1 MAATGLGD
9 FLALTIGLIIG
20 VGAASAA
27 VFRADIARNWKTKRC
42 EPGVIPIAGA
52 FKPADDPRSSTDF
65 AKDNWRHCQKEYI
78 QNAVKLATE
87 APKALATA
95 EEDVVEVIGDI
106 TDTIGNVFVGV
117 WKFCYEAYST
127 FLDRMKG
134 TAKLLHNFMI
144 NLHMVVGRLQAA
156 ALSIVYGLIALVV
169 SILNSVQV
177 ILIVAIVII
186 GILIALQIILFFLLL
201 PISGLIITITAI
213 ISVTVVVIATA
224 IAASMVAEMF
234 TPGVC
239 FEGSTLL
246 ALQNGRVKPIRSAAL
261 GDILVDGGSITAIH
275 RFMSDDDIYDVYGVR
290 VSGDHLM
297 VHEGRMIHVRDYAG
311 AEKVPRGCFG
321 PTARE
326 LWCLTT
332 TTRRIICIGA
342 DCSVEFADWEEIP
355 GSDEE
360 SLKSW
365 DNEVREALNGPLQG
379 TPLLVDGA
387 LDSEAGLAPDCLVQ
401 VVDWTGRRV
410 WRPIRDIG
418 VGTRIIEGINGNIT
432 TVVGIV
438 ELEGAS
444 VRRAVSLGSGEHGP
458 QIVSVGSWVYGPQNT
473 WEHPTFASVS
483 RPKPTRWIHLYT
495 KSGKFMISGGWQ
507 IRDASDVGLERL
519 RPLVDSVVL

>member
-52 FKPADDPRSSTDF
+52 FKPTDDKRTSTEF
-65 AKDNWRHCQKEYI
+65 ATDNWRECQKEYV
-78 QNAVKLATE
+78 QNAVRLAAE
-87 APKALATA
+87 APRALATA
-95 EEDVVEVIGDI
+95 EEDVIETIGDI
-106 TDTIGNVFVGV
+106 TETIGDVFIGV

-134 TAKLLHNFMI
+134 TAKLFHNFMI
-144 NLHMVVGRLQAA
+144 NLQMVVGRLQAA
-156 ALSIVYGLIALVV
+156 ALSIIYGLIALVV

-213 ISVTVVVIATA
+213 ISVTVVVIATS
-224 IAASMVAEMF
+224 IAAATVAEMF

-246 ALQNGRVKPIRSAAL
+246 AVQGGGTKPIRSAVL
-261 GDILVDGGSITAIH
+261 GDVLVDGGRITAIH
-275 RFMSDDDIYDVYGVR
+275 QFMSDDDIYDVHGVR
-290 VSGDHLM
+290 VSGDHMILY
-297 VHEGRMIHVRDYAG
+297 EDRMIHVRDYPL
-311 AEKVPRGCFG
+311 AELESRGCFG
-321 PTARE
+321 SKTRT

-332 TTRRIICIGA
+332 TTRRIICVGK
-342 DCSVEFADWEEIP
+342 DRTVTFADWEEIP
-355 GSDEE
+355 DSDEE
-360 SLKSW
+360 SLRLW
-365 DNEVREALNGPLQG
+365 DNEVRETLNGHG
-379 TPLLVDGA
+379 TQLIVDGA

-401 VVDWTGRRV
+401 IIDWTGRHV

-418 VGTRIIEGINGNIT
+418 VGARIVEGINGNIT
-432 TVVGIV
+432 TVIGVV
-438 ELEGAS
+438 ELEGSA

-458 QIVSVGSWVYGPQNT
+458 QIVSVGSWIYGPQNT
-473 WEHPTFASVS
+473 WEHPTFAPTD
-483 RPKPTRWIHLYT
+483 RLKPTRWLHLYT

-519 RPLVDSVVL
+519 RPLVDSIVL

>member
-1 MAATGLGD
+1 MAATSLGD

-52 FKPADDPRSSTDF
+52 FKPADNPQTATDF
-65 AKDNWRHCQKEYI
+65 AKENWRYCQKEYV
-78 QNAVKLATE
+78 QNAVRLATE

-95 EEDVVEVIGDI
+95 EEDVVGAIGDI
-106 TDTIGNVFVGV
+106 TDTIGDVFVGV
-117 WKFCYEAYST
+117 WRFCYEAYST

-134 TAKLLHNFMI
+134 TAKLVHNFMI

-213 ISVTVVVIATA
+213 ISVTVVIIATS
-224 IAASMVAEMF
+224 IAAATVAEMF

-239 FEGSTLL
+239 FEGSVLL
-246 ALQNGRVKPIRSAAL
+246 AMRGGSVKPIRNATL
-261 GDILVDGGSITAIH
+261 GDVLVDGGRITAIH
-275 RFMSDDDIYDVYGVR
+275 RFMSDDDIYDVHGVR
-290 VSGDHLM
+290 VSGDHLLA
-297 VHEGRMIHVRDYAG
+297 HEGRMIHVRDYVG
-311 AEKVPRGCFG
+311 AEKVPRSCFG
-321 PTARE
+321 PAARE

-332 TTRRIICIGA
+332 TTRRIVCVGTGRTV
-342 DCSVEFADWEEIP
+342 SFADWEEIP
-355 GSDEE
+355 EGDAA
-360 SLKSW
+360 SLQSW
-365 DNEVREALNGPLQG
+365 DLEVRGVLNGQG
-379 TPLLVDGA
+379 TPMLLEGT

-410 WRPIRDIG
+410 WRFVKDVG
-418 VGTRIIEGINGNIT
+418 VGARIVEGLNGNIT
-432 TVVGIV
+432 TVVGVV
-438 ELEGAS
+438 ELEGDA
-444 VRRAVSLGSGEHGP
+444 VRRAVDLGSGEHGP
-458 QIVSVGSWVYGPQNT
+458 QIVSVGSWIQGPQNV
-473 WEHPTFASVS
+473 WEHPTFAPAT
-483 RPKPTRWIHLYT
+483 RLKPTRWIHLYT
-495 KSGKFMISGGWQ
+495 KSGKFMLSGGWQ
-507 IRDASDVGLERL
+507 IRDASDVGLDRL

>member
-27 VFRADIARNWKTKRC
+27 VFRADIARNWKQKRC

-52 FKPADDPRSSTDF
+52 FKPADDPRTTTEF
-65 AKDNWRHCQKEYI
+65 AKENWRYCQKEYI
-78 QNAVKLATE
+78 QNAVRLAAE

-95 EEDVVEVIGDI
+95 EEDVVAAVDDI

-117 WKFCYEAYST
+117 WRFCYEAYST

-134 TAKLLHNFMI
+134 TAKLFHNFMI

-213 ISVTVVVIATA
+213 ISVTVVVVATA

-239 FEGSTLL
+239 FEAGTLL
-246 ALQNGRVKPIRSAAL
+246 ALQNGETIAIRDVSL
-261 GDILVDGGSITAIH
+261 GHILVDGGRITAIH
-275 RFMSDDDIYDVYGVR
+275 RFMSSDSIYDLHGVR
-290 VSGDHLM
+290 VSGDHLVM
-297 VHEGRMIHVRDYAG
+297 KDERLVPVREHPDAVRQEPGWFG
-311 AEKVPRGCFG
+311 AR
-321 PTARE
+321 TRE

-332 TTRRIICIGA
+332 TTRRILCVGR
-342 DCSVEFADWEEIP
+342 DRVVEFADWEEIP
-355 GSDEE
+355 DDQEDT
-360 SLKSW
+360 LRSW
-365 DNEVREALNGPLQG
+365 DAEVQTMLNGVGSG
-379 TPLLVDGA
+379 TPLLVGGA
-387 LDSEAGLAPDCLVQ
+387 IDSEAGLAPDCLVQ
-401 VVDWTGRRV
+401 IIDWTGCRV
-410 WRPIRDIG
+410 WKRVMDIG
-418 VGTRIIEGINGNIT
+418 VGTRIVEGLNGGIT
-432 TVVGIV
+432 TVVGYV
-438 ELEGAS
+438 ELAGDQ
-444 VRRAVSLGSGEHGP
+444 VKQAVNLGSGEHGP
-458 QIVSVGSWVYGPQNT
+458 QIVSLGSWVQGPRNI
-473 WEHPTFASVS
+473 WEHPTFAPSCKL
-483 RPKPTRWIHLYT
+483 KPTRWIHLYT
-495 KSGKFMISGGWQ
+495 KSGKFMLSGGWQ

-519 RPLVDSVVL
+519 RPLVESVVL